1 MEISISM
8 QGDVVVADLT
18 GDFVASA
25 AEQFKTQMAKLM
37 EKNFLFVVLNLDK
50 VNFMDSSGLGAC
62 MAAHKAFLEKKGA
75 LVCAKPSEA
84 VAKIFRV
91 TRADQKLKVSQTCPE
106 GVKSLQGIAAGGRH
120 E

>member
-1 MEISISM
+1 MEISIGM
-8 QGDVVVADLT
+8 EGDVVVVDLT

-25 AEQFKTQMAKLM
+25 VEHFKAQMAKLM

-62 MAAHKAFLEKKGA
+62 MAAHKAFQEKKGA
-75 LVCAKPSEA
+75 VVCAKPSEA

-91 TRADQKLKVSQTCPE
+91 TRADQKLKVSPTRPE
-106 GVKSLQGIAAGGRH
+106 AVKALQEIAAGPSS
-120 E
+120 